1 MTSTFQYC
9 NINIDQAL
17 TNFHSNQTSGI
28 STNQAKQ
35 YQRKLGYNEIHS
47 SSVNAVQIFIRQFK
61 SSFVYLL
68 LAAAVLA
75 FFLGE
80 KLDSL
85 IIVVFITINALLGF
99 VQEYRSEHT
108 VALLKKYISGLVQ
121 VRRDNQDKTI
131 DSREIVPGDIITL
144 STGDIAPAD
153 VRLINQQG
161 LIVDESIMT
170 GESKDV
176 TKTIHPITS
185 PVNKIFQA
193 NNLIFKGTTIK
204 SGKALALVI
213 ATGKNTQL
221 GTIAKLVQETH
232 TISAFEQNIN
242 HFSQFILRLV
252 LGTLVLMV
260 VLHVLIKPQ
269 TTGLT
274 DLVIFSI
281 ALAVGVIPEA
291 LPLVTTFALSRGA
304 KRLAK
309 HKVVVKRL
317 SAIEDLGSIDV
328 LCTDKT
334 GTITE
339 NDLTVNQAYMIDDD
353 LMLYSAYGISN
364 FDDSKQ
370 LPNNSFDIAILKQLK
385 ATEKKTLQ
393 KSSIL
398 SEIPFDPDRR
408 RNSIIVQSGWTR
420 PLLIVR
426 GAPETI
432 ISHCSNITPTQRNQI
447 TKWIKSRG
455 QEGNRCLA
463 VAIRPNTPTSL
474 HTPKIELNDLVLTG
488 IIAFHDPLKTSTVSS
503 IQSAHKLGVSVKIIT
518 GDGPEVAGAV
528 GYAAGVID
536 EPTNIITGTDFE
548 KLSSH
553 LKLKAVEKHN
563 VFARIMPQQKYEIIH
578 LLQTHH
584 QVGYLGEGINDAPA
598 LKIAN
603 VALVVKGASDIAQDA
618 ADIILLERNL
628 KVIIN
633 GIEEG
638 RKTFTNTIK
647 YIKATLLS
655 NFGNFYA
662 VALASLMID
671 YLPMLP
677 IQILLVNLL
686 SDFPMISIS
695 TDNVE
700 PDELRNPKSYDVKE
714 IILVATL
721 LGLVSTFFDFVLFGT
736 FHKYSPSIL
745 QTNWFIGSIV
755 TELILLYSIRTR
767 KIFYK
772 ATKLPSY
779 PLMILTTLAIIITL
793 ILPYTN
799 VGQTVFHFQPPTFDH
814 LMIIF
819 AIIITY
825 FITTESVKLLYYR
838 FIAPHNNMLFPTP
851 KSN

>member
-1 MTSTFQYC
+1 MASIFQYC
-9 NINIDQAL
+9 NLNVDQAL
-17 TNFHSNQTSGI
+17 DNLHSHPTSGI
-28 STNQAKQ
+28 STHQAKQ
-35 YQRKLGYNEIHS
+35 YQRKFGYNEINS
-47 SSVNAVQIFIRQFK
+47 NSVNPIQIFLRQFK

-68 LAAAVLA
+68 LGASVLA

-80 KLDSL
+80 KLDSI

-108 VALLKKYISGLVQ
+108 VALLKKYMSGLVQ
-121 VRRDNQDKTI
+121 VRRDNKDKSI
-131 DSREIVPGDIITL
+131 ESRELVPGDIIIL
-144 STGDIAPAD
+144 STGDISPAD
-153 VRLINQQG
+153 VRLINHQG

-170 GESKDV
+170 GESNDV
-176 TKTIHPITS
+176 TKTIDVIS
-185 PVNKIFQA
+185 KPVDKIFQA
-193 NNLIFKGTTIK
+193 RNLIFKGTSIK

-221 GTIAKLVQETH
+221 GTITKLVQETH
-232 TISAFEQNIN
+232 SVSAFEQNIN

-252 LGTLVLMV
+252 LGTLVIMV
-260 VLHVLIKPQ
+260 VLHLLIKPE
-269 TTGLT
+269 TTSFT
-274 DLVIFSI
+274 DLIIFSI

-304 KRLAK
+304 KRLAQ

-334 GTITE
+334 GTITQ
-339 NDLTVNQAYMIDDD
+339 NDLTVNQAFLIEDD
-353 LMLYSAYGISN
+353 LMLYGAYGISN
-364 FDDSKQ
+364 FDDTKQ
-370 LPNNSFDIAILKQLK
+370 LPNNSFDIAILKHLK
-385 ATEKKTLQ
+385 DTEKKTLY
-393 KSSIL
+393 KSKIL

-408 RNSIIVQSGWTR
+408 RNSLVIKSGLEQ
-420 PLLIVR
+420 PFLVVR
-426 GAPETI
+426 GAPEI
-432 ISHCSNITPTQRNQI
+432 IVSHCKNITQDKRNEI
-447 TKWIKSRG
+447 NKWIEARG

-463 VAIRPNTPTSL
+463 VALRPDTSPSL
-474 HTPKIELNDLVLTG
+474 HTQDIELNNLKLAG
-488 IIAFHDPLKTSTVSS
+488 IIAFHDPLKPSTISS

-518 GDGPEVAGAV
+518 GDGPQVAGAV
-528 GYAAGVID
+528 GFAAGVID
-536 EPTNIITGTDFE
+536 SPALVCVGSEFE
-548 KLSSH
+548 KLSSIQ
-553 LKLKAVEKHN
+553 KQKAVEKNN
-563 VFARIMPQQKYEIIH
+563 VFARIMPQQKYEIIQ
-578 LLQTHH
+578 LLQNNH

-638 RKTFTNTIK
+638 RQTFTNTIK

-700 PDELRNPKSYDVKE
+700 QDELRNPKSYDVKE

-736 FHKYSPSIL
+736 FHKFSAPIL
-745 QTNWFIGSIV
+745 QTNWFIGSII

-767 KIFYK
+767 KVFYK
-772 ATKLPSY
+772 ASRLPSY

-793 ILPYTN
+793 VLPYTN
-799 VGQTVFHFQPPTFDH
+799 VGQTVFHFQPPTFNH
-814 LMIIF
+814 LIIIF
-819 AIIITY
+819 AIIIAY
-825 FITTESVKLLYYR
+825 FITTETVKLLYYKY
-838 FIAPHNNMLFPTP
+838 IAPHTNILFPTP
-851 KSN
+851 KAN